1 MLTNNWK
8 SMIGKTLIS
17 SVNKMKSWAGLET
30 NPTSSQFTYS
40 KRFYIGTGNTPAK
53 QSDYKMESLIDD
65 AMYLSNLEVV
75 CAHGDGSF
83 ESETGLYVSG
93 TVTNMSSSPLEVSE
107 IGFSASGTNANEER
121 SRFLIAREVFD
132 TPITISPGGGTGFQ
146 LKNLLISLFQRGGA
160 SYAY

>member
-8 SMIGKTLIS
+8 SMIGKTLINP
-17 SVNKMKSWAGLET
+17 VNKMKNWAGTET
-30 NPTSSQFTYS
+30 TPSSNQFTYA

-75 CAHGDGSF
+75 CASGNGSF
-83 ESETGLYVSG
+83 ESETGLSVSG

-107 IGFSASGTNANEER
+107 IGFSAANKNTNAEE
-121 SRFLIAREVFD
+121 SRFLLAREVFD
-132 TPITISPGGGTGFQ
+132 TPITIPTGGVQAFS
-146 LKNLLISLFQRGGA
+146 LKLF
-160 SYAY
+160 

>member
-17 SVNKMKSWAGLET
+17 SVNKMKTWAGIET
-30 NPTSSQFTYS
+30 NPASNQFTYA

-75 CAHGDGSF
+75 CASGNGSF

-107 IGFSASGTNANEER
+107 IGFSAASKNTNAED
-121 SRFLIAREVFD
+121 SRFLLAREVFD
-132 TPITISPGGGTGFQ
+132 TPITIPSGGVQAFS
-146 LKNLLISLFQRGGA
+146 LKLF
-160 SYAY
+160 

>member
-8 SMIGKTLIS
+8 SMIGKTLITS
-17 SVNKMKSWAGLET
+17 INKMKSWAGTET
-30 NPTSSQFTYS
+30 SPTNNQFAYA

-107 IGFSASGTNANEER
+107 IGFSAASNNTNEEK

-132 TPITISPGGGTGFQ
+132 TPITIPQGGVQAFS
-146 LKNLLISLFQRGGA
+146 LKLF
-160 SYAY
+160 

>member
-17 SVNKMKSWAGLET
+17 SVNKMKSWDGTET
-30 NPTSSQFTYS
+30 SLSSNQLTYS

-75 CAHGDGSF
+75 CASGDGSF

-93 TVTNMSSSPLEVSE
+93 TVTNMSNLPLKVSE
-107 IGFSASGTNANEER
+107 IGFSAAKKNTNAEND
-121 SRFLIAREVFD
+121 RFLIAREVFD
-132 TPITISPGGGTGFQ
+132 TPITISAGGVQAFS
-146 LKNLLISLFQRGGA
+146 LKLF
-160 SYAY
+160 

>member
-8 SMIGKTLIS
+8 IMIGRTLIS
-17 SVNKMKSWAGLET
+17 SIVKMKNWAGTET
-30 NPTSSQFTYS
+30 SDSSNKFTYA

-75 CAHGDGSF
+75 CASGDGSF
-83 ESETGLYVSG
+83 ESETGLSVSG
-93 TVTNMSSSPLEVSE
+93 TVTNMSSSPLEVRE
-107 IGFSASGTNANEER
+107 IGFSAARANTNAEND
-121 SRFLIAREVFD
+121 RFLIAREVFD

-146 LKNLLISLFQRGGA
+146 LKTLLTSLFQRGGA
-160 SYAY
+160 VYAY

>member
-17 SVNKMKSWAGLET
+17 SVNKMKNWAGTET
-30 NPTSSQFTYS
+30 NPSSNLFTYA

-75 CAHGDGSF
+75 CASGNGSF
-83 ESETGLYVSG
+83 ESETGLFVSG

-107 IGFSASGTNANEER
+107 IGFSAASDNTNTETK
-121 SRFLIAREVFD
+121 RFLIAREVFD
-132 TPITISPGGGTGFQ
+132 IPITISPGGVQAF
-146 LKNLLISLFQRGGA
+146 SLRIF
-160 SYAY
+160 

>member
-17 SVNKMKSWAGLET
+17 SVNKMKNWAGTET
-30 NPTSSQFTYS
+30 YPSSSHFTYA

-75 CAHGDGSF
+75 CASGDGSY
-83 ESETGLYVSG
+83 ESETGLFVSG

-107 IGFSASGTNANEER
+107 IGFSAASRNTNAED
-121 SRFLIAREVFD
+121 SRFLLAREVFD
-132 TPITISPGGGTGFQ
+132 TPITISTGGVQAF
-146 LKNLLISLFQRGGA
+146 SLRIF
-160 SYAY
+160 

>member
-8 SMIGKTLIS
+8 SMIGRTLIS
-17 SVNKMKSWAGLET
+17 KTNKMKNWAGTET
-30 NPTSSQFTYS
+30 TPSSNQFTYA

-75 CAHGDGSF
+75 CASGDGSF

-107 IGFSASGTNANEER
+107 IGFSAASKNTNAED
-121 SRFLIAREVFD
+121 SRFLLAREVFD
-132 TPITISPGGGTGFQ
+132 TPITISLGGVQAFS
-146 LKNLLISLFQRGGA
+146 LKLF
-160 SYAY
+160 

>member
-8 SMIGKTLIS
+8 CMIGKTLIS
-17 SVNKMKSWAGLET
+17 SVNKMKNWAGTET
-30 NPTSSQFTYS
+30 NPTSNQFTYS

-65 AMYLSNLEVV
+65 AMYLSNLGVV
-75 CAHGDGSF
+75 CASGDGSF
-83 ESETGLYVSG
+83 ESETGLSVSG

-107 IGFSASGTNANEER
+107 IGFSAASNNTNEER

-146 LKNLLISLFQRGGA
+146 FKTLLTSLFQRGGA
-160 SYAY
+160 AYAY

>member
-8 SMIGKTLIS
+8 SIIGKTLTN
-17 SVNKMKSWAGLET
+17 SVNRMKTWNGREIA
-30 NPTSSQFTYS
+30 PSSDQLIYA

-75 CAHGDGSF
+75 CASGGGSF
-83 ESETGLYVSG
+83 ESETGLSVSG

-107 IGFSASGTNANEER
+107 IGFSAATSNTNAENVR
-121 SRFLIAREVFD
+121 YLLAREVFD
-132 TPITISPGGGTGFQ
+132 TSITIAPGGVQAFS
-146 LKNLLISLFQRGGA
+146 LKLF
-160 SYAY
+160 

>member
-17 SVNKMKSWAGLET
+17 SVNKMKTWDGRET
-30 NPTSSQFTYS
+30 APSSNQFTYA

-75 CAHGDGSF
+75 CASGNGSF
-83 ESETGLYVSG
+83 ESETGLSVSG

-107 IGFSASGTNANEER
+107 IGFSAANKNTNAED
-121 SRFLIAREVFD
+121 SRFLLAREVFD
-132 TPITISPGGGTGFQ
+132 TPITISPRGVQAFS
-146 LKNLLISLFQRGGA
+146 LKLF
-160 SYAY
+160 

>member
-8 SMIGKTLIS
+8 SMIGKTLIN
-17 SVNKMKSWAGLET
+17 SVNKMKTWDGTET
-30 NPTSSQFTYS
+30 SPTSNQFTYA

-75 CAHGDGSF
+75 CASGDGSF
-83 ESETGLYVSG
+83 ESETGLSVSG
-93 TVTNMSSSPLEVSE
+93 TVTSMSSSPLEVSE
-107 IGFSASGTNANEER
+107 IGFSAANKNTNAEN

-132 TPITISPGGGTGFQ
+132 TPITISPGGVQAFS
-146 LKNLLISLFQRGGA
+146 LKLF
-160 SYAY
+160 

>member
-8 SMIGKTLIS
+8 SMIGKTLIN
-17 SVNKMKSWAGLET
+17 SVNKMKSWDGTET
-30 NPTSSQFTYS
+30 TPTSNQFTYA

-75 CAHGDGSF
+75 CASGDGSY
-83 ESETGLYVSG
+83 ESETGLSVSG
-93 TVTNMSSSPLEVSE
+93 TVTNMSSSSLEVSE
-107 IGFSASGTNANEER
+107 IGFSAAGKNTNEER

-132 TPITISPGGGTGFQ
+132 TPITLAPGETKSFV
-146 LKNLLISLFQRGGA
+146 LKLF
-160 SYAY
+160 

>member
-8 SMIGKTLIS
+8 SMIGKTLIA
-17 SVNKMKSWAGLET
+17 SVNKMKTWAGTET
-30 NPTSSQFTYS
+30 TPSSNQFTYA

-75 CAHGDGSF
+75 CASGNGSF

-107 IGFSASGTNANEER
+107 IGFSAANKNTNAED
-121 SRFLIAREVFD
+121 SRFLLAREVFD
-132 TPITISPGGGTGFQ
+132 TPITIPTGGVQAFS
-146 LKNLLISLFQRGGA
+146 LKLF
-160 SYAY
+160 

>member
-8 SMIGKTLIS
+8 STIGKTLIT
-17 SVNKMKSWAGLET
+17 SVNKINKMKSWAGTET
-30 NPTSSQFTYS
+30 TPSSNQFTYA

-75 CAHGDGSF
+75 SVSGDGSF
-83 ESETGLYVSG
+83 ESETGLSVSG

-107 IGFSASGTNANEER
+107 IGFSAASNNTNEEI

-132 TPITISPGGGTGFQ
+132 TPITISPGGVQAFS
-146 LKNLLISLFQRGGA
+146 LKLF
-160 SYAY
+160 